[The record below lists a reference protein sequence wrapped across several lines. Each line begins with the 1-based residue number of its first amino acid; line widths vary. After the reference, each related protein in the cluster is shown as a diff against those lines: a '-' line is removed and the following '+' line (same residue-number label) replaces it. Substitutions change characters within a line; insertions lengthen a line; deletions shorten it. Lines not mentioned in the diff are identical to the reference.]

1 MIICL
6 ILLNLNVNFG
16 YYYYNYILPPFIY
29 NKYGSRVSKAYT
41 NGEQSLQG
49 SKNLDVDA
57 RR

>member
-1 MIICL
+1 ML
-6 ILLNLNVNFG
+6 ILVN
-16 YYYYNYILPPFIY
+16 YYNYILPPFIY